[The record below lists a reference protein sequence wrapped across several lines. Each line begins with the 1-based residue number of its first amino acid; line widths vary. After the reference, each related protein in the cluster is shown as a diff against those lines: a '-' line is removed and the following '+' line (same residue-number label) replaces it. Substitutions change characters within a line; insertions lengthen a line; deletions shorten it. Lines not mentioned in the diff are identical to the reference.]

1 MDTALPRYLL
11 LCETVC
17 VPQGAPRWRFVLHQA
32 ETDHTLSASDNEPD
46 SSQERL
52 ELWAVVRGLE
62 ALAQP
67 SRVALVSSSNYVC
80 RGLDRGVAEWRA
92 ARWQWEC
99 FGRRVLVRDHDLWR
113 RVDRAL
119 EIHQVLLRGAAVRP
133 VDVRAEEI
141 THFEPPE
148 SAAPQLRR
156 TNRLRFDRPHE
167 PAALFSRE
175 PAVMIVRGKRGHSV
189 RLDAS
194 HPQVAAAAAG

>member
-11 LCETVC
+11 LCETLC
-17 VPQGAPRWRFVLHQA
+17 DAQGAPRWRFVLHQA
-32 ETDHTLSASDNEPD
+32 ESDHTLSASDNEPD

-67 SRVALVSSSNYVC
+67 SRVALVSSSNYVR

-92 ARWQWEC
+92 ARWKWEC

-119 EIHQVLLRGAAVRP
+119 EIHQVLLRGEAVSVGEPPAAAVTPALPSETVAPP
-133 VDVRAEEI
+133 V
-141 THFEPPE
+141 
-148 SAAPQLRR
+148 RR
-156 TNRLRFDRPHE
+156 SNRLRFDRSHE

-189 RLDAS
+189 RLNG
-194 HPQVAAAAAG
+194 PQEALPAAAAG